1 MQQNDQYFSAPI
13 LTSCPHVL
21 SITRPLKIKQYIQT
35 LVVDKFIHGSTCF
48 WFTKQN
54 QRTFSY
60 FSDLKTPLKRSN
72 KKPTKTHRVQTWR
85 LYIPSHNSQF
95 VTHIHKHLAKSS
107 FQRIQNHFLVP
118 TPLILT
124 QKTKMNFRKTSTL
137 VIIFVIC
144 VSILGPGGVEATRV
158 LSEDFGNANSLKI
171 GSPIS
176 VKAEDIMAYWLQRLL
191 YIFRSLKTQPN

>member
-13 LTSCPHVL
+13 LTSWL
-21 SITRPLKIKQYIQT
+21 MSITRPLKIKQYIQT

-48 WFTKQN
+48 RFTKQN

-60 FSDLKTPLKRSN
+60 FSDLKSPP
-72 KKPTKTHRVQTWR
+72 KPTGYRLWR

-107 FQRIQNHFLVP
+107 FQRIQNLFLVP

-144 VSILGPGGVEATRV
+144 VAILSHGALVV
-158 LSEDFGNANSLKI
+158 LKQQGCYLRILAMLIASRQVSLF
-171 GSPIS
+171 
-176 VKAEDIMAYWLQRLL
+176 M
-191 YIFRSLKTQPN
+191 